1 MNAKATI
8 AGLTAAMLLQA
19 CATTELAAPPAPCAS
34 AERDCGPAKPLNVA
48 VAQSPFVQV
57 SANA

>member
-1 MNAKATI
+1 MKRF
-8 AGLTAAMLLQA
+8 LTVLGITLVIQA
-19 CATTELAAPPAPCAS
+19 CTTTELAAPPAPCAS

-57 SANA
+57 SANV